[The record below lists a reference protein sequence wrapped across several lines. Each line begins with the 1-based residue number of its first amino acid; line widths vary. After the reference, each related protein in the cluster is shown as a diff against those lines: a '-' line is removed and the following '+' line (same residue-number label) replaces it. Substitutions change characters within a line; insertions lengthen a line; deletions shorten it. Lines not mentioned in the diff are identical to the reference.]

1 MYRSG
6 NGRSPHNTNFE
17 FQYMSKTVEKGR
29 SAKTGQ
35 FVPIE
40 YAQKHPDT
48 TVVEKSKSARQ
59 STESDFRMCLNDV
72 NRLGSIFQSSAILLR
87 QVPPVYAV
95 DSYRLCQIIYK
106 VAY

>member
-1 MYRSG
+1 
-6 NGRSPHNTNFE
+6 
-17 FQYMSKTVEKGR
+17 MSKTVEKGR

-59 STESDFRMCLNDV
+59 STESDFRMCLDDV
-72 NRLGSIFQSSAILLR
+72 NRLGSIFNQFNLR
-87 QVPPVYAV
+87 TVQQPFE
-95 DSYRLCQIIYK
+95 IG
-106 VAY
+106 

>member
-40 YAQKHPDT
+40 YAQKHKILK
-48 TVVEKSKSARQ
+48 E
-59 STESDFRMCLNDV
+59 N
-72 NRLGSIFQSSAILLR
+72 FQ
-87 QVPPVYAV
+87 Q
-95 DSYRLCQIIYK
+95 K
-106 VAY
+106 T